1 MDWTENEY
9 KKKPKQLMSKEKLGK
24 RLLKSFKHYSL
35 SERNPDV
42 GGEKNGEGSSQR
54 GGCSD

>member
-1 MDWTENEY
+1 MDWTKNEF
-9 KKKPKQLMSKEKLGK
+9 KKTQLMSKEKLGK
-24 RLLKSFKHYSL
+24 RLLKNFKHYSL
-35 SERNPDV
+35 SEKNPDV